1 MSLMCCSE
9 RATPRT
15 RSRSPETLSQP
26 PKVSLTHVR
35 ILFPILIVAIL
46 EWTFAKQK
54 WQRTKNVVRGDAAF
68 RTAEIL
74 PGFREKIYA

>member
-1 MSLMCCSE
+1 ME
-9 RATPRT
+9 QRT
-15 RSRSPETLSQP
+15 
-26 PKVSLTHVR
+26 LTRVFAKRGGTHT
-35 ILFPILIVAIL
+35 

-54 WQRTKNVVRGDAAF
+54 WQRTKNVVRGDTNF

>member
-1 MSLMCCSE
+1 MLTCVF
-9 RATPRT
+9 PK
-15 RSRSPETLSQP
+15 PETRKP
-26 PKVSLTHVR
+26 
-35 ILFPILIVAIL
+35 

-54 WQRTKNVVRGDAAF
+54 WQRTKNVVRSDTNF

>member
-1 MSLMCCSE
+1 MRSNGVE
-9 RATPRT
+9 QRT
-15 RSRSPETLSQP
+15 
-26 PKVSLTHVR
+26 LTRVFAKRGGTHT
-35 ILFPILIVAIL
+35 

-54 WQRTKNVVRGDAAF
+54 WQRTKNVVRGDTNF